1 MYSKLVWT
9 PCTKYFKKECRN
21 IKKYDYDMK
30 EKWEPIFEGI
40 LAHLCA
46 QCSKPK
52 FPSCISKIF
61 KKYLNSQYLHYYVC
75 TQCVKFFLT
84 NWCFHNIFKTLFT
97 LSLFENYSKCLI
109 STFQFWHFSLFNF
122 GIFHQFLS
130 NEMPCLVTL
139 FDHKLQVVK
148 NSLKLTIF
156 GKKCYQKGHF

>member
-52 FPSCISKIF
+52 FPSCISKSSKSIST
-61 KKYLNSQYLHYYVC
+61 LNSSAALLAVLGSP
-75 TQCVKFFLT
+75 FPML
-84 NWCFHNIFKTLFT
+84 L
-97 LSLFENYSKCLI
+97 
-109 STFQFWHFSLFNF
+109 
-122 GIFHQFLS
+122 HQFF
-130 NEMPCLVTL
+130 NRNQE
-139 FDHKLQVVK
+139 FK
-148 NSLKLTIF
+148 
-156 GKKCYQKGHF
+156 

>member
-21 IKKYDYDMK
+21 KKKYDYDMK

-75 TQCVKFFLT
+75 TQCVKFFLLT
-84 NWCFHNIFKTLFT
+84 DVFITFLRH
-97 LSLFENYSKCLI
+97 YSHYHCLKI
-109 STFQFWHFSLFNF
+109 TQNVSFQLFNF
-122 GIFHQFLS
+122 GIFHFLILAFS
-130 NEMPCLVTL
+130 TNFCR
-139 FDHKLQVVK
+139 
-148 NSLKLTIF
+148 I
-156 GKKCYQKGHF
+156 KCPVW